1 MPVQTR
7 LINNLTQQL
16 VVLCIIL
23 GLYGANASWRV
34 QIILH
39 QDDKCPSFCMC
50 RPRIGA

>member
-1 MPVQTR
+1 MLVQAP

-34 QIILH
+34 QPIH
-39 QDDKCPSFCMC
+39 QDDKCPPFCMC